1 MGRVSGK
8 VALVTGGGSGIGKG
22 SAELL
27 AREGARVVVS
37 DLIAADARA
46 VADGI
51 NKAGGAAMALHHDVT
66 DEKRWIEVMGEIKA
80 AYGGLH
86 VLFNNAGIALGGMT
100 WDQSLEDWRKQTA
113 VNLDGVFL
121 GTKHGIPLINAS
133 GGGSIIITSSVAG
146 LQGAPGLSGY
156 CATKGGVRLY
166 AKAVAM
172 ECARA
177 GFNIRVNTVHPGVI
191 ETPIWTKMPGNVF
204 GGSRSNAIDPSAFAA
219 ATTPMKRAGKPLDI
233 ANGVLFLASDE
244 SAYMTGSELV
254 IDGGIFAG

>member
-8 VALVTGGGSGIGKG
+8 IALVTGGGSGIGKG

-27 AREGARVVVS
+27 AKEGAKVVVT
-37 DLIAADARA
+37 DIVEADARA

-66 DEKRWIEVMGEIKA
+66 DEKRWAEVIAEVKKS
-80 AYGGLH
+80 YGAMH

-100 WDQSLEDWRKQTA
+100 WEQSLEDWRKQTA

-121 GTKHGIPLINAS
+121 GCKHGIPLMRDS
-133 GGGSIIITSSVAG
+133 GGGSIIITSSIAG
-146 LQGAPGLSGY
+146 LQGSPGLSGY
-156 CATKGGVRLY
+156 CATKGAVRLY

-177 GFNIRVNTVHPGVI
+177 GFNIRVNTVHPGII
-191 ETPIWTKMPGNVF
+191 ETPIWTKIPGSVF
-204 GGSRSNAIDPSAFAA
+204 GGNRANAIDPNAFAT
-219 ATTPMKRAGKPLDI
+219 ATAPLKRAGKPLDI

-244 SAYMTGSELV
+244 SAYMTGSEMV
-254 IDGGIFAG
+254 IDGGLVAG

>member
-1 MGRVSGK
+1 M
-8 VALVTGGGSGIGKG
+8 
-22 SAELL
+22 
-27 AREGARVVVS
+27 
-37 DLIAADARA
+37 
-46 VADGI
+46 
-51 NKAGGAAMALHHDVT
+51 AMSLQHDVT
-66 DEKRWIEVMGEIKA
+66 DEKRWIEVMAEIKK

-86 VLFNNAGIALGGMT
+86 ILFNNAGIALGGMT
-100 WDQSLEDWRKQTA
+100 WEQSLEDWRKQTA

-121 GTKHGIPLINAS
+121 GCKHGIPLMRDS
-133 GGGSIIITSSVAG
+133 GGGSIIITSSIAG
-146 LQGAPGLSGY
+146 LQGSPGLSGY

-191 ETPIWTKMPGNVF
+191 ETPIWTKIPGNVF
-204 GGSRSNAIDPSAFAA
+204 GGDRANAIDPNAFAA
-219 ATTPMKRAGKPLDI
+219 ATAPLKRAGKPLDI

-254 IDGGIFAG
+254 IDGGLVAG